1 MKKEHGVTLIS
12 LIIYIIVL
20 LFVLTIVTKLTSAL
34 YFNLHDLDKQSDAV
48 VSISKFNMYFL
59 NDIKNKPVTANV
71 ISPNTIELTYSD
83 GSEKITYTKT
93 NKVLYRNKVKVFDN
107 LDEITITQT
116 GKTIQVY
123 LKIGDYSKITK
134 YTIEQKAI

>member
-1 MKKEHGVTLIS
+1 MKKEHGLTLIS
-12 LIIYIIVL
+12 LIIYVIVL

-34 YFNLHDLDKQSDAV
+34 YFNLHDMDKQSNAV

-71 ISPNTIELTYSD
+71 ISPNTLELIYSD

-93 NKVLYRNKVKVFDN
+93 NKVLYRNKVKVFDS
-107 LDEITITQT
+107 LDEITITKIGQ
-116 GKTIQVY
+116 TIQVY
-123 LKIGDYSKITK
+123 LKIGDYSKTIK

>member
-12 LIIYIIVL
+12 LIIYVIVL
-20 LFVLTIVTKLTSAL
+20 LFVLTIVTKLTSSL
-34 YFNLHDLDKQSDAV
+34 YFNLHDMDKQSDAV

-71 ISPNTIELTYSD
+71 ISPNTLELTYSD

-107 LDEITITQT
+107 LDEITITKIGQ
-116 GKTIQVY
+116 TIQVY
-123 LKIGDYSKITK
+123 LKIGDYSKIIK

>member
-34 YFNLHDLDKQSDAV
+34 YFNLHDMDKQSNAV

-71 ISPNTIELTYSD
+71 ISPNTLELIYSD

-93 NKVLYRNKVKVFDN
+93 NKVLYRNKVKVFDS
-107 LDEITITQT
+107 LDEITITKIGQ
-116 GKTIQVY
+116 TIQVY
-123 LKIGDYSKITK
+123 LKIGDYSKTIK

>member
-34 YFNLHDLDKQSDAV
+34 YFNLHDMDKQSDAV

-59 NDIKNKPVTANV
+59 NDIKNKPVTASV
-71 ISPNTIELTYSD
+71 SGTDSIELTYSNN
-83 GSEKITYTKT
+83 SEKITYSKT
-93 NKVLYRNKVKVFDN
+93 NKALYRNKVKVFDN
-107 LDEITITQT
+107 LDEITITKT
-116 GKTIQVY
+116 GQTIQVY
-123 LKIGDYSKITK
+123 LKIGDYSKIIK

>member
-34 YFNLHDLDKQSDAV
+34 YFNLHDMDKQSDAV

-71 ISPNTIELTYSD
+71 ISPNTLELIYSD

-93 NKVLYRNKVKVFDN
+93 NKVLYRNKVKVFDS
-107 LDEITITQT
+107 LDEITITKIGQ
-116 GKTIQVY
+116 TIQVY
-123 LKIGDYSKITK
+123 LKIGDYSKTIK